1 MGNKK
6 IHIITFGCQMNVH
19 DTERMK
25 MIMKHEGYDWSES
38 PDEADLILLNTCSVR
53 EGPENKV
60 HSQLGRLKPLKE
72 SNKELLFGVTGCV
85 AQQKGEELIKQ
96 ISYLDLVVGTDA
108 ISSLPDVVK
117 KVKESGKA
125 VVQTEFQEREEY
137 QFVEIDTDY
146 NFSKFSDFV
155 TIMKGCNKRCS
166 YCIVPYVRGR
176 EISRPVDAI
185 LKEIE
190 MMAERGVKE
199 ITLLGQTVNS
209 YKYNGVD
216 FASLLHKINEING
229 IERVRFTSPHP
240 KYFTESVMDA
250 ISELDKV
257 MEHIHYP
264 LQSGS
269 NDVLKHMRR
278 QYNSELYLSQI
289 EYMKN
294 KMPQL
299 EITTDI
305 IVGYPTETATDF
317 EETLKVMKIVE
328 FDNSFS
334 FLYSPRPMTPIYD
347 MEDPIP
353 EDEKKERLYKLKEL
367 QEEISKSRTS
377 KLIGSIQEV
386 LIEEENDGRDKNQ
399 FSGRSR
405 GNRKVFIDD
414 ITGYKLGDIV
424 NVKII
429 SGSVH
434 ALKGEIV
441 SPK

>member
-19 DTERMK
+19 DTERMR
-25 MIMKHEGYDWSES
+25 MIMKQEGYDWSES
-38 PDEADLILLNTCSVR
+38 PDDADLILLNTCSVR

-72 SNKELLFGVTGCV
+72 KNKELLFGVTGCV
-85 AQQKGEELIKQ
+85 AQQKGKELLKQ

-108 ISSLPDVVK
+108 IASLPNVVK
-117 KVKESGKA
+117 KVKETGKP
-125 VVQTEFQEREEY
+125 VVQTEFQDNSEY
-137 QFVEIDTDY
+137 EFVELDINY

-176 EISRPVDAI
+176 EVSRPVEDI

-190 MMAERGVKE
+190 MMAQKGVKE

-209 YKYNGVD
+209 YRYQGID
-216 FASLLHKINEING
+216 FASLLYKINDING

-240 KYFTESVMDA
+240 KYFTEPVMDA
-250 ISELDKV
+250 IAELDKV

-269 NDVLKHMRR
+269 NEVLKHMRR
-278 QYNSELYLSQI
+278 QYSAELYLSQI
-289 EYMKN
+289 AYMKK

-305 IVGYPTETATDF
+305 IVGYPTETDADF
-317 EETLKVMKIVE
+317 EETLKIMKEVE

-334 FLYSPRPMTPIYD
+334 FLYSPRPMTAIYD
-347 MEDPIP
+347 LDDPIP
-353 EDEKKERLYKLKEL
+353 EEEKKERLHKLKEL
-367 QEEISKSRTS
+367 QEEISISRTS

-386 LIEEENDGRDKNQ
+386 LIEDEGDGRNKNQ

-414 ITGYKLGDIV
+414 IGEYKLGDIV
-424 NVKII
+424 KVKVI

-434 ALKGEIV
+434 ALKGEII
-441 SPK
+441 